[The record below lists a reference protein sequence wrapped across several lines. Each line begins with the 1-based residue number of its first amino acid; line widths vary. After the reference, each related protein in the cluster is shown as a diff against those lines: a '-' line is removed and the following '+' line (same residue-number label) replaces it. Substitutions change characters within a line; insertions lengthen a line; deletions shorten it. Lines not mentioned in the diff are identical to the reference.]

1 MKNLLSSLLDLFY
14 PHTCDGCGIDLTR
27 TERVLCLHCQRRLP
41 LTGYQH
47 LHNNPVEKIFWG
59 RVNIRHAMAAYYYRK
74 SSLLQQLIYQFK
86 YNRRED
92 IATHFGHQ
100 MGNILLQ
107 SKWLYEVNS
116 IIPVPIHPTK
126 LQQRGYNQA
135 MVLANGIAAVTG
147 FPVTDD
153 ILFRSN
159 YAPSQTNKGRLL
171 RWQNVS
177 GVFSIKHTD
186 QLKDCH
192 ILLIDDVLTTGA
204 TIEACSQLLM
214 NAGATVSICTLA
226 FARH

>member
-14 PHTCDGCGIDLTR
+14 PHTCDGCGTDLTR
-27 TERVLCLHCQRRLP
+27 TERILCLHCQRRLP

-59 RVNIRHAMAAYYYRK
+59 RVNVRYAMAAYYYRK

-92 IATHFGHQ
+92 IATHFGEQ
-100 MGNILLQ
+100 MGNLLLQ
-107 SKWLYEVNS
+107 SKWLYEIS
-116 IIPVPIHPTK
+116 HIIPVPIHPTK

-135 MVLANGIAAVTG
+135 SLLANGIAAVTG
-147 FPVTDD
+147 KPVANE
-153 ILFRSN
+153 ILFRNN
-159 YAPSQTNKGRLL
+159 YVPSQTNKGRLH

-177 GVFSIKHTD
+177 GTFSIRGTNQLND
-186 QLKDCH
+186 QH
-192 ILLIDDVLTTGA
+192 FLLIDDVLTTGA
-204 TIEACSQLLM
+204 TLEACSELLI

-226 FARH
+226 FANH

>member
-27 TERVLCLHCQRRLP
+27 TEKILCLHCQRRLP
-41 LTGYQH
+41 LTGYQY
-47 LHNNPVEKIFWG
+47 LHDNPVEKIFWG
-59 RVNIRHAMAAYYYRK
+59 RVNIRHGMAAYYYRK

-86 YNRRED
+86 YNSRQD
-92 IATHFGHQ
+92 IATYFGHQ
-100 MGNILLQ
+100 LGSILLQ
-107 SKWLYEVNS
+107 SKWLYEINS
-116 IIPVPIHPTK
+116 IVPVPIHPTR

-135 MVLANGIAAVTG
+135 LVLADGIAAITG
-147 FPVTDD
+147 KPVTEES
-153 ILFRSN
+153 LFRNN
-159 YAPSQTNKGRLL
+159 YSLSQTNKGRLL

-177 GVFSIKHTD
+177 GTFSIKHPD
-186 QLKDCH
+186 QLKGRH

-204 TIEACSQLLM
+204 TVEACSQLLI